1 MKKSHKGDHIE
12 MIEFYTKT
20 GFVQVIN
27 KDGSTIK
34 TTREQRNLITKHI
47 KNKATLVA
55 NIRKAF
61 NNPNIIDDE
70 VYIKIVNE

>member
-34 TTREQRNLITKHI
+34 TTREQRNLITKYI

-61 NNPNIIDDE
+61 NNPNIIDDD

>member
-34 TTREQRNLITKHI
+34 TTREQRNLITKYI

>member
-34 TTREQRNLITKHI
+34 TTREQRNLITRYI
-47 KNKATLVA
+47 KDKTALVT
-55 NIRKAF
+55 NVRKAF

>member
-34 TTREQRNLITKHI
+34 TTREQRNLITRYI
-47 KNKATLVA
+47 KDKTTLVT
-55 NIRKAF
+55 NVRKAF

>member
-34 TTREQRNLITKHI
+34 TTREQRNLITKYI
-47 KNKATLVA
+47 KDKTTLVA

-61 NNPNIIDDE
+61 NNPNIIDDD

>member
-12 MIEFYTKT
+12 MIEFYIKT

-47 KNKATLVA
+47 KNKAALVA
-55 NIRKAF
+55 NVRKAF

>member
-34 TTREQRNLITKHI
+34 TTREQRNLITEYI